1 MLNGKDTEIHNEYD
15 SMTVEELELQ
25 FKEVFLYTDQI
36 DDSLAEEL
44 EQICDA
50 LDKKKPLEDLDT
62 VEEYW
67 KRFKEFY
74 AGDMLSI
81 GIQDEHAQST
91 APIERQHQEPKVRK
105 VHYRAILRSAL
116 IAAIVI
122 VLLVSVTCVAGA
134 LGFNLWGW
142 VPIWNADELH
152 FVPETQ
158 EPVVASTIR
167 EALQQ
172 FGIDDPLYPTW
183 LPEGFVLTE
192 SKIDEEPLFLNECYV
207 DANERSLSITITSV
221 DGFGTA
227 FYQKIDNPPQEYVV
241 GETMH
246 YIVDNSNNV
255 SAIWLTEH
263 YSVLIVG
270 KIGIEEM
277 QSIINSVYYEVL
289 E

>member
-15 SMTVEELELQ
+15 SMTVEELEQQ
-25 FKEVFLYTDQI
+25 FKEAFLYTDQI

-91 APIERQHQEPKVRK
+91 APIERQHQEPKVWK

-122 VLLVSVTCVAGA
+122 VLLVSITCVAGA

-158 EPVVASTIR
+158 EPVMAPTISTT
-167 EALQQ
+167 LKKL
-172 FGIDDPLYPTW
+172 GIDEPLYPTW
-183 LPEGFVLTE
+183 LPAGFVLTE
-192 SKIDEEPLFLNECYV
+192 SRVVESPLFLSEHFTN
-207 DANERSLSITITSV
+207 DKTQGLSITIAKI
-221 DGFGTA
+221 DDYGTA
-227 FYQKIDNPPQEYVV
+227 FFQKVDNPPLEYYVN
-241 GETMH
+241 GTNH
-246 YIVDNSNNV
+246 YIVENTNSITAV
-255 SAIWLTEH
+255 WYTES

-270 KIGIEEM
+270 KITTVEM
-277 QSIINSVYYEVL
+277 KRIINSVYEVKS
-289 E
+289 

>member
-15 SMTVEELELQ
+15 SMTVEELEQQ

-81 GIQDEHAQST
+81 GIHDEHAQST

-122 VLLVSVTCVAGA
+122 VLLVSITCVAGA

-158 EPVVASTIR
+158 EPVMAPTISTT
-167 EALQQ
+167 LKKL
-172 FGIDDPLYPTW
+172 GIDEPLYPTW
-183 LPEGFVLTE
+183 LPAGFVLTE
-192 SKIDEEPLFLNECYV
+192 SRVVESPLFLSEHFTN
-207 DANERSLSITITSV
+207 DKTQGLSITIAKI
-221 DGFGTA
+221 DDYGTA
-227 FYQKIDNPPQEYVV
+227 FFQKVDNPPLEYYVN
-241 GETMH
+241 GTNH
-246 YIVDNSNNV
+246 YIVENTNSITAV
-255 SAIWLTEH
+255 WYTES

-270 KIGIEEM
+270 KITPVEM
-277 QSIINSVYYEVL
+277 KRIINSVYEVKP
-289 E
+289 